1 MRARLLVLVF
11 GFFVTGCVELGAVLV
26 DDEAPVV
33 TIVGGTA
40 ATGTGSSWRVY
51 YFIDRRTQLCAMEIG
66 VIGGVVPCCD
76 VWRLKEARPHLR
88 WLSADKCTEQKEPPA
103 SPR

>member
-1 MRARLLVLVF
+1 MRALLVVF
-11 GFFVTGCVELGAVLV
+11 SVVLTGCAEVGSVLV

-33 TIVGGTA
+33 TIVGGGA

-51 YFIDRRTQLCAMEIG
+51 YFVDRRTQICAMEIG

-88 WLSADKCTEQKEPPA
+88 WLSAEKCAEKPVAAEQK
-103 SPR
+103 